1 MRHPTSVVAGLVVL
15 ALAVAAA
22 GCNKGP
28 AESALQAARQALDAA
43 SPELEK
49 YAPDELAS
57 FTTVIKEARALF
69 DKGSYTAALKAVQPL
84 PSRIQQ
90 ALARARER
98 KEMLSA
104 TWTQVSSEVPGLI
117 AVLSTRLAELGAGGR
132 LPKGMDRDG
141 VSTAKNDLSTI
152 SEAWRVAADAF
163 QGGDIPRAV
172 RMAQDVKAKAERLAA
187 AIGVDVP
194 AVAPK
199 SAAPVM

>member
-1 MRHPTSVVAGLVVL
+1 MRDSTSAAACVVAL
-15 ALAVAAA
+15 ALAVLAA

-28 AESALQAARQALDAA
+28 AESALKAARQALDTA

-49 YAPDELAS
+49 YAPEELAS
-57 FTTVIKEARALF
+57 FTTVIKEAQALF
-69 DKGSYTAALKAVQPL
+69 DQGSYTGALKAAQPL
-84 PSRIQQ
+84 PPRIEQ
-90 ALARARER
+90 ALARATQR

-104 TWTQVSSEVPGLI
+104 TWTEVSGELPGLV
-117 AVLSTRLAELGAGGR
+117 AALSSKLAELEAGGR

-152 SEAWRVAADAF
+152 SEAWRAAEDAF
-163 QGGDIPRAV
+163 QGGDLPRAV

-194 AVAPK
+194 AVAPTG
-199 SAAPVM
+199 AAPLM